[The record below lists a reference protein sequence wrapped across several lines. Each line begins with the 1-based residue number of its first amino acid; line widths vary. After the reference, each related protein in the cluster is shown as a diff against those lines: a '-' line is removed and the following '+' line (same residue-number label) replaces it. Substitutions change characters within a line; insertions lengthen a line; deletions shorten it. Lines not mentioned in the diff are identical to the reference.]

1 LTLGTKGVV
10 YPYPLPLHTMQQDA
24 KKKTLH
30 ALKRLDGLSAKL
42 HAMVEVDAYCPQV
55 LEIALAMQG
64 QLKYIQGTVLESH
77 LQTCAIKKLASKEK
91 NAFIAE
97 LIKIIGLSTR

>member
-1 LTLGTKGVV
+1 
-10 YPYPLPLHTMQQDA
+10 MQLDA
-24 KKKTLH
+24 KKKTLQ
-30 ALKRLDGLSAKL
+30 AIKRLEGLSAKL
-42 HAMVEVDAYCPQV
+42 HKMVEEDAYCPQV

-64 QLKYIQGTVLESH
+64 QLKHIQSTVLESH
-77 LQTCAIKKLASKEK
+77 LQTCAAKKLASKEK

>member
-1 LTLGTKGVV
+1 
-10 YPYPLPLHTMQQDA
+10 MQSNA
-24 KKKTLH
+24 KKKTLL
-30 ALKRLDGLSAKL
+30 AIKRLEGLSTKL
-42 HAMVEVDAYCPQV
+42 RIMVEEDAYCPKV
-55 LEIALAMQG
+55 LEITLAMQG

-77 LQTCAIKKLASKEK
+77 LQTCASKKLASKEK

>member
-1 LTLGTKGVV
+1 MRL
-10 YPYPLPLHTMQQDA
+10 DA

-30 ALKRLDGLSAKL
+30 AIKRLEGLSTKL
-42 HAMVEVDAYCPQV
+42 RAMVDEDAYCPKV
-55 LEIALAMQG
+55 LEITLAMQG

-77 LQTCAIKKLASKEK
+77 LHTCAKKKLASKEK
-91 NAFIAE
+91 SAFIAE